1 LNKKLKK
8 LEEKLMKKVIS
19 ILMIIVL
26 ILGLAGC
33 AQGPASSGEQQI
45 STLTKVQENKKIIIG
60 TAPGYMPFEM
70 KDVNGNFV
78 GYDIDVGNAIGEAL
92 GVEVEWRQYEFAG
105 LLPALQ
111 TGDIDLVLAG
121 MAIRGNRA
129 LSVSFSNPYFE
140 TAQIMMVSSNDTT
153 TQSWED
159 LDVSGKIIATSQGTT
174 GGLLAKQLFK
184 NAEVVDYDSFPTA
197 AMAIAQGRA
206 HGIVYEEPAVRFYEM
221 MNDGVRG
228 VYEPLTF
235 VNTGMAI
242 RHNDFAMINWVNS
255 FLYGYI
261 GSAKDL
267 ESVEKWFHSTDWME
281 DIQQN

>member
-1 LNKKLKK
+1 
-8 LEEKLMKKVIS
+8 MKKVIS